1 MASSAAEW
9 QSDSKGKEGEKLMEL
24 LKELTQAWG
33 IAGREK
39 AVRAII
45 EREIKDYADEYF
57 TDAVGNLIALKRGAD
72 HPDKKKIMLAAH
84 MDEIGMQVKKIEADG
99 RIKVCNVGWIWTS
112 SLYNDKVVFR
122 NGTIGVVGC
131 EGPIEEAKNNSGKLY
146 IDIGCTTK
154 EDTEKYVK
162 VGDYCGFI
170 GNYYELKNGR
180 ITAKSFDNR
189 VGCYILIEA
198 LKQNKG
204 DGPNDIYYVFT
215 VQEEVGCRGA
225 VVSAERIKPDMG
237 ISVDVTPDHFYP
249 TDLEGANAVGEGVGI
264 SVGNPSAM
272 LDEYLVDEMIACC
285 EENQIKYQRDVM
297 DRGGTDAS
305 SINMSGMGVRVA
317 GISIVDRFPHSQ
329 SSIIS
334 KDDVKG
340 AIELT
345 DKYTKRVFKF
355 AE

>member
-1 MASSAAEW
+1 
-9 QSDSKGKEGEKLMEL
+9 MEL

-33 IAGREK
+33 VSGREK
-39 AVRAII
+39 NIRAII
-45 EREIKDYADEYF
+45 KREIEGCCDELF
-57 TDAVGNLIALKRGAD
+57 TDAVGNLIAVKYGAD

-84 MDEIGMQVKKIEADG
+84 MDEIGLQVKKIEADG
-99 RIKVCNVGWIWTS
+99 RIKVCHVGWVWTS
-112 SLYNDKVVFR
+112 SLYNDKVVFQ

-131 EGPIEEAKNNSGKLY
+131 DGPIEEAKNDSGKLY

-170 GNYYELKNGR
+170 GNYYELQNER
-180 ITAKSFDNR
+180 IVSKSFDNR
-189 VGCYILIEA
+189 AGCYILIEA
-198 LKQNKG
+198 LKQNDG
-204 DGPNDIYYVFT
+204 RGPNDIYYVFT

-225 VVSAERIKPDMG
+225 VVSAERIRPDIG

-264 SVGNPSAM
+264 SIGNPSAM
-272 LDEYLVDEMIACC
+272 LDEDLVDAMIACC
-285 EENQIKYQRDVM
+285 EENHIKYQRDVM

-305 SINMSGMGVRVA
+305 SMNMSGMGVRVA

-334 KDDVKG
+334 KADVRE
-340 AIELT
+340 AVRLA
-345 DKYTKRVFKF
+345 DLYTKHVFRF

>member
-1 MASSAAEW
+1 
-9 QSDSKGKEGEKLMEL
+9 MEL

-33 IAGREK
+33 VAGREK
-39 AVRAII
+39 NIRAII
-45 EREIKDYADEYF
+45 RREIEGLADEIM
-57 TDAVGNLIALKRGAD
+57 TDAVGNIIALKKGNGS
-72 HPDKKKIMLAAH
+72 PEGKKIMLAGH
-84 MDEIGMQVKKIEADG
+84 MDEIGLQVKKIEGDG
-99 RIKVCNVGWIWTS
+99 RIKVCSVGFVWTS
-112 SLYNDKVVFR
+112 ALYNDKVIFQ

-131 EGPIEEAKNNSGKLY
+131 DGPVEEAKNDSGRLY
-146 IDIGCTTK
+146 IDIGCTSK

-170 GNYYELKNGR
+170 GNYYELKNEK
-180 ITAKSFDNR
+180 IVSKSFDNR

-198 LKQNKG
+198 LKKNDG
-204 DGPNDIYYVFT
+204 TGPNDVYYVFT

-225 VVSAERIKPDMG
+225 KVAAERIQPDIG

-249 TDLEGANAVGEGVGI
+249 TDLTGSNAVGEGVGVC
-264 SVGNPSAM
+264 VGNPSAM
-272 LDEYLVDEMIACC
+272 LDEYLVDTMIACC
-285 EENQIKYQRDVM
+285 EENDIKFQRDVM

-305 SINMSGMGVRVA
+305 SINMSNYGVRVC

-334 KDDVKG
+334 KEDVRG
-340 AIELT
+340 AIRLT
-345 DKYTKRVFKF
+345 DLYTKHVFDF

>member
-1 MASSAAEW
+1 M
-9 QSDSKGKEGEKLMEL
+9 
-24 LKELTQAWG
+24 
-33 IAGREK
+33 
-39 AVRAII
+39 
-45 EREIKDYADEYF
+45 
-57 TDAVGNLIALKRGAD
+57 RGAD

-204 DGPNDIYYVFT
+204 DGPNDVCTGRSRMPGSSRLSRTDQAGYGNIR
-215 VQEEVGCRGA
+215 GC
-225 VVSAERIKPDMG
+225 D
-237 ISVDVTPDHFYP
+237 
-249 TDLEGANAVGEGVGI
+249 
-264 SVGNPSAM
+264 
-272 LDEYLVDEMIACC
+272 
-285 EENQIKYQRDVM
+285 
-297 DRGGTDAS
+297 
-305 SINMSGMGVRVA
+305 SGSLLPYR
-317 GISIVDRFPHSQ
+317 P
-329 SSIIS
+329 
-334 KDDVKG
+334 
-340 AIELT
+340 
-345 DKYTKRVFKF
+345 
-355 AE
+355 

>member
-1 MASSAAEW
+1 
-9 QSDSKGKEGEKLMEL
+9 MEL

-33 IAGREK
+33 VAGREK
-39 AVRAII
+39 NIRKII
-45 EREIKDYADEYF
+45 EREISGYADEYF
-57 TDAVGNLIALKRGAD
+57 TDAVGNLIAVKKGVD
-72 HPDKKKIMLAAH
+72 SPDKKKIMLAAH

-99 RIKVCNVGWIWTS
+99 RIKVCSVGFIWTS
-112 SLYNDKVVFR
+112 SLYNDKVIFQ
-122 NGTIGVVGC
+122 NGTVGVVGC
-131 EGPIEEAKNNSGKLY
+131 EGPVEEAKNNSGKLY

-154 EDTEKYVK
+154 EETEKYVK

-170 GNYYELKNGR
+170 GNYYELKNEK
-180 ITAKSFDNR
+180 IVSKSFDNR

-198 LKQNKG
+198 LKKNCG

-225 VVSAERIKPDMG
+225 VVSAERIRPDIG

-249 TDLEGANAVGEGVGI
+249 TDLEGANAVGEGVGVC
-264 SVGNPSAM
+264 VGNPSAM

-285 EENQIKYQRDVM
+285 EENKIKYQRDVM

-305 SINMSGMGVRVA
+305 SINRSGTGVRVA
-317 GISIVDRFPHSQ
+317 GISIVDRFPHTQ

-334 KDDVKG
+334 KEDVRN

-345 DKYTKRVFKF
+345 DRYTKRVFNF
-355 AE
+355 VE

>member
-1 MASSAAEW
+1 M
-9 QSDSKGKEGEKLMEL
+9 KL

-33 IAGREK
+33 VAGREK
-39 AVRAII
+39 NIRTII
-45 EREIKDYADEYF
+45 KREIEGHCDEMF
-57 TDAVGNLIALKRGAD
+57 TDAVGNLIAVKYGTD

-84 MDEIGMQVKKIEADG
+84 MDEIGLQVKKIEADG
-99 RIKVCNVGWIWTS
+99 RIKVCNVGFVWTS
-112 SLYNDKVVFR
+112 ALYNDKVIFQ
-122 NGTIGVVGC
+122 NGTIGAVGC
-131 EGPIEEAKNNSGKLY
+131 DGPVEEAKNNSGKLY

-170 GNYYELKNGR
+170 GNYYELQNER
-180 ITAKSFDNR
+180 IVSKSFDDR
-189 VGCYILIEA
+189 AGCYVLIEA
-198 LKQNKG
+198 LKQNDG
-204 DGPNDIYYVFT
+204 TGPNDVYYVFT

-225 VVSAERIKPDMG
+225 VVSAERIKPDIG

-264 SVGNPSAM
+264 SIGNPSAM
-272 LDEYLVDEMIACC
+272 LDEYLVDTMIACC
-285 EENQIKYQRDVM
+285 EENGIKYQRDVM

-334 KDDVKG
+334 KADVRE
-340 AIELT
+340 AIRLT
-345 DKYTKRVFKF
+345 DLYTKHVFHF